1 MSGCEFLLHSFQ
13 DGQVFL
19 VPLAIGVIPIVITI
33 VAECLVAAKDR
44 LTLHLLL

>member
-19 VPLAIGVIPIVITI
+19 VTLAIGVIPIVII
-33 VAECLVAAKDR
+33 VAKCLVAAKDG